1 MGIASRL
8 QWLVVVGLWVNSQYS
23 FRFKSKQYQ
32 VGVVGNKT
40 KYDNAGAFT
49 CERGSANKGEEFCTC
64 LSLIVFTVSVDVKQ
78 QKNELNWDRN
88 AGGWA
93 GLG

>member
-1 MGIASRL
+1 MASRL
-8 QWLVVVGLWVNSQYS
+8 QRLVVVGLWVNSQYS
-23 FRFKSKQYQ
+23 SACFRFKSKQYQ

-49 CERGSANKGEEFCTC
+49 CERGSANKGEQFCTC
-64 LSLIVFTVSVDVKQ
+64 LSLIVLTVSVDVKQ

-88 AGGWA
+88 AGG
-93 GLG
+93 